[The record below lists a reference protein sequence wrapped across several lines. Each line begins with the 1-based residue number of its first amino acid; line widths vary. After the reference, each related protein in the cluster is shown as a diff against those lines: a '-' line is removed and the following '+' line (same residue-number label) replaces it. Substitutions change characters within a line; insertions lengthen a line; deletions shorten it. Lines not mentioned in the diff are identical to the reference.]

1 MNRFLIFVVQ
11 YAHIIYTLT
20 TMKYEIEKDV
30 PMPERNVRGKPIKY
44 DLPLVEMD
52 KGDHIFIK
60 ISKSKI
66 DKEIKIIR
74 NAVQRFKSV
83 RLDMSFS
90 VIKMKGG
97 VGIWRTN

>member
-1 MNRFLIFVVQ
+1 
-11 YAHIIYTLT
+11 
-20 TMKYEIEKDV
+20 MKYEIEKDV

-74 NAVQRFKSV
+74 NAVHRFKSCLLYTSPSP
-83 RLDMSFS
+83 RDGLLSRMPSS
-90 VIKMKGG
+90 A
-97 VGIWRTN
+97 

>member
-1 MNRFLIFVVQ
+1 
-11 YAHIIYTLT
+11 
-20 TMKYEIEKDV
+20 MKYEIEKDV

-44 DLPLVEMD
+44 DLPLVEMG

-74 NAVQRFKSV
+74 NAVH
-83 RLDMSFS
+83 RLSL
-90 VIKMKGG
+90 IH
-97 VGIWRTN
+97 I